1 MQLMMGAVP
10 DANFL
15 AIGPETGASK
25 EEAVKMVTRAP
36 QNYTPFVFDYCVV
49 AVGGSSPLRRAG
61 A

>member
-1 MQLMMGAVP
+1 MQLMMGAVA

-36 QNYTPFVFDYCVV
+36 QNYTPFVFDHSVV
-49 AVGGSSPLRRAG
+49 AGAGKPALR
-61 A
+61 